1 MPKIKAA
8 EKVFELR
15 IPINFL
21 IYSRALEWIFRF
33 SLSALHRVWV
43 GLPSG
48 KKSAQQNDIEI
59 KSGKFQG
66 NISRN
71 ERILPFIPEKAFQFT
86 GKYSVS
92 ASLSGGP
99 AKKQNK

>member
-1 MPKIKAA
+1 L
-8 EKVFELR
+8 F
-15 IPINFL
+15 
-21 IYSRALEWIFRF
+21 IYSRALEWIFHF
-33 SLSALHRVWV
+33 SLPALHRVWF

-71 ERILPFIPEKAFQFT
+71 ERILSLSRKRLFNLQANI
-86 GKYSVS
+86 S
-92 ASLSGGP
+92 ASTSLSGGP
-99 AKKQNK
+99 AKKQNLKK